1 MHGCRWL
8 KLSLIA
14 VVLSVVGCASQQQ
27 KVRKEQQQKVIQ
39 ANKFYCEYLNG
50 EQYYDIDV
58 AVNVNMGQKCDP
70 EKPFSLSQYRTP
82 SDVQGVMYCCSTS
95 GKGPISEPDGK
106 AGAAKKDKKAEEPAA
121 PTNP

>member
-1 MHGCRWL
+1 MHGCKWL

-27 KVRKEQQQKVIQ
+27 KVRKEQQQKIIQ

-95 GKGPISEPDGK
+95 GKGLMNEPDAK
-106 AGAAKKDKKAEEPAA
+106 ASVKKEKKADEPAA
-121 PTNP
+121 SQ